1 MTLEPPFDAIDRSG
15 MAARIEAIP
24 DQIEQQLERL
34 HGFHWQLPAAP
45 EWLAVGAMG
54 GSAIAAELSAALY
67 DDRIPRP
74 LLRVRDSAWP
84 ACVRSGGVALLS
96 SYSGGTE
103 ETLALYR
110 EAGERQVHRVV
121 MTTGGTLGE
130 WAARDRVSAAPL
142 PLGSP
147 PRAALYA
154 GWVTTTHL
162 LEAFGWI
169 EGPTRAWT
177 DAAAAIRARQG
188 SIGVAVPE
196 RDNPAKQL
204 ARALLGRRVLVYGAE
219 RRTGALATR
228 MRHQLNENAKLLG
241 HSAVVPELNHNEIVG
256 WEAPGDEWK
265 DTAVVVWEDAEDAP
279 DVAARL
285 ALTAEFAA
293 DRGAAVHRLAT
304 PAGARLTRLAGAVAF
319 IDYVSLYLAVL
330 RGVDPPPIASIDEF
344 KRRLAARA
352 AGA

>member
-34 HGFHWQLPAAP
+34 HGFRWQLPAAP

-67 DDRIPRP
+67 DDRLPRP

-84 ACVRSGGVALLS
+84 AYVRLGGVALLS

-110 EAGERQVHRVV
+110 EAGERRVQRVV

-142 PLGSP
+142 PPGSP

-162 LEAFGWI
+162 LEALGWVD
-169 EGPTRAWT
+169 ESARAWK
-177 DAAAAIRARQG
+177 DAAAAIRTQQG
-188 SIGVAVPE
+188 AIGVAVPE

-241 HSAVVPELNHNEIVG
+241 HSAAVPELNHNEIVG

-265 DTAVVVWEDAEDAP
+265 DTAVVVWEDVEDAP

-293 DRGAAVHRLAT
+293 DRGATVHRLAT

-330 RGVDPPPIASIDEF
+330 RGVDPTPIASIDEF

-352 AGA
+352 ARA

>member
-1 MTLEPPFDAIDRSG
+1 VTLEPPFDAIDRSG

-34 HGFHWQLPAAP
+34 HGFRWQLPAAP

-67 DDRIPRP
+67 DDRLPRP

-84 ACVRSGGVALLS
+84 AYVRLGGVALLS

-110 EAGERQVHRVV
+110 EAGERRVQRVV

-142 PLGSP
+142 PPGSP

-162 LEAFGWI
+162 LEALGWVD
-169 EGPTRAWT
+169 ESARAWK
-177 DAAAAIRARQG
+177 DAAAAIRTQQG
-188 SIGVAVPE
+188 AIGVAVPE

-241 HSAVVPELNHNEIVG
+241 HSAAVPELNHNEIVG

-265 DTAVVVWEDAEDAP
+265 DTAVVVWEDVEDAP

-293 DRGAAVHRLAT
+293 DRGATVHRLAT

-319 IDYVSLYLAVL
+319 IDYVSLYLALL
-330 RGVDPPPIASIDEF
+330 RGVDPTPIASIDEF

-352 AGA
+352 ARA

>member
-1 MTLEPPFDAIDRSG
+1 MTLEPPYDAIDRAG
-15 MAARIEAIP
+15 MAARIEGIP
-24 DQIEQQLERL
+24 DQIEQQLARL
-34 HGFHWQLPAAP
+34 QGFRWQVPAAP

-54 GSAIAAELSAALY
+54 GSAIAAELSAGVY
-67 DDRIPRP
+67 DDRLPRP
-74 LLRVRDSAWP
+74 MVRVRDSAWP
-84 ACVRSGGVALLS
+84 AFVRTGGVALLS

-110 EAGERQVHRVV
+110 DAGDRKVHRVA

-142 PLGSP
+142 PPGSP
-147 PRAALYA
+147 PRAALFA
-154 GWVTTTHL
+154 GWVTVTHL
-162 LEAFGWI
+162 LDALGWI
-169 EGPTRAWT
+169 ESPAAAWT
-177 DAAAAIRARQG
+177 AAAAAIRDRQA
-188 SIGVAVPE
+188 SIGIAVPE
-196 RDNPAKQL
+196 SGNPAKQL
-204 ARALLGRRVLVYGAE
+204 ARALLGRRVMVYGAE

-256 WEAPGDEWK
+256 WEAPGEEWK

-293 DRGAAVHRLAT
+293 DRGATVHRLAT
-304 PAGARLTRLAGAVAF
+304 PSGARLVRLAGAVAF
-319 IDYVSLYLAVL
+319 IDYVSLYLAIL
-330 RGVDPPPIASIDEF
+330 RGVDPTPIASIDEF

-352 AGA
+352 ARA

>member
-1 MTLEPPFDAIDRSG
+1 VTLEPPFDAVDRSG

-24 DQIEQQLERL
+24 DQIDQQLARL
-34 HGFHWQLPAAP
+34 REFRWQVPAAP

-54 GSAIAAELSAALY
+54 GSAIAAELSAGLY
-67 DDRIPRP
+67 DDRLPRP
-74 LLRVRDSAWP
+74 MVRVRDSVWP
-84 ACVRSGGVALLS
+84 AFVRTGGVALLS

-103 ETLALYR
+103 ETLELYR
-110 EAGERQVHRVV
+110 DAGERHVHRVV

-142 PLGSP
+142 PSGSP
-147 PRAALYA
+147 PRAALFA
-154 GWVTTTHL
+154 GWVTVTHL
-162 LEAFGWI
+162 LDALGWI
-169 EGPTRAWT
+169 ESPSAAW
-177 DAAAAIRARQG
+177 AQASAAIRTLQG
-188 SIGVAVPE
+188 SIGIAVPE
-196 RDNPAKQL
+196 DANPAKQL
-204 ARALLGRRVLVYGAE
+204 ARGLLGKRVMIYGAE

-228 MRHQLNENAKLLG
+228 MRQQLNENAKLLG

-265 DTAVVVWEDAEDAP
+265 GTAVVVWEDAEDAP

-293 DRGAAVHRLAT
+293 DRGATVHRLAT

-319 IDYVSLYLAVL
+319 IDSVSLYLAVL
-330 RGVDPPPIASIDEF
+330 RGVDPTPIASIDEF

-352 AGA
+352 AQA

>member
-1 MTLEPPFDAIDRSG
+1 MTLEPPFDAIDRGG

-34 HGFHWQLPAAP
+34 HGFRWQLPAAP

-67 DDRIPRP
+67 DDRLPRP

-84 ACVRSGGVALLS
+84 AYVRLGGVALLS

-110 EAGERQVHRVV
+110 EAGERRVQRVV

-142 PLGSP
+142 PPGSP

-162 LEAFGWI
+162 LEALGWVDDPAR
-169 EGPTRAWT
+169 EWK
-177 DAAAAIRARQG
+177 DAAAAIRTRQG
-188 SIGVAVPE
+188 EIGIAVPE
-196 RDNPAKQL
+196 HDNPAKQL
-204 ARALLGRRVLVYGAE
+204 ARALFGRRVLVYGAE

-241 HSAVVPELNHNEIVG
+241 HSAAVPELNHNEIVG

-293 DRGAAVHRLAT
+293 DRGASVHRLAT

-330 RGVDPPPIASIDEF
+330 RGVDPTPIASIDEF

-352 AGA
+352 ARA

>member
-1 MTLEPPFDAIDRSG
+1 L
-15 MAARIEAIP
+15 
-24 DQIEQQLERL
+24 
-34 HGFHWQLPAAP
+34 
-45 EWLAVGAMG
+45 
-54 GSAIAAELSAALY
+54 
-67 DDRIPRP
+67 
-74 LLRVRDSAWP
+74 
-84 ACVRSGGVALLS
+84 GGVALLS

-110 EAGERQVHRVV
+110 EAGERRVQRVV

-142 PLGSP
+142 PPGSP

-154 GWVTTTHL
+154 GWVTTTLL
-162 LEAFGWI
+162 LEALGWVDA
-169 EGPTRAWT
+169 PARDWK

-188 SIGVAVPE
+188 EIGVAIPE

-241 HSAVVPELNHNEIVG
+241 HSAAVPELNHNEIVG

-293 DRGAAVHRLAT
+293 DRGASVHRLAT

-330 RGVDPPPIASIDEF
+330 RGVDPTPIASIDEF

-352 AGA
+352 ARA